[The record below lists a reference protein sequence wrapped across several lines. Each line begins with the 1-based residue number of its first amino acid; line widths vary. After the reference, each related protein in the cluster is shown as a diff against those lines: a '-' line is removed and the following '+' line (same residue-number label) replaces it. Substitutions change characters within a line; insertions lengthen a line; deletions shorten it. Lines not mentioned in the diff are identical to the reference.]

1 MIRFCKSWNNVKKFV
16 SVLLFLDKFYGKI
29 IFCFVGKRIDVDLL
43 KFFLELKLNKF
54 NDVCFVD
61 DVEFYIWKKN
71 FDSVCIKVLE
81 KMKKSFENMF

>member
-43 KFFLELKLNKF
+43 KFFLELNLNKF
-54 NDVCFVD
+54 NDIYFVD
-61 DVEFYIWKKN
+61 DVEFCIWKKN
-71 FDSVCIKVLE
+71 FDSVCYKVLE